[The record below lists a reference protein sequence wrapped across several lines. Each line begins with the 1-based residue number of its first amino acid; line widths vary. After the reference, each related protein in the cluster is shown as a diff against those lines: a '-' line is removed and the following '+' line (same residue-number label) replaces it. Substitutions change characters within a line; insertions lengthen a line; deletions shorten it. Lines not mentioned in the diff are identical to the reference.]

1 MIKLDDTFTERLS
14 PSEQL
19 VMLRLLA
26 GADEN
31 GITKISYR
39 TLAKACGVS
48 LQVCRTAVQSL
59 SKKKETEVF
68 VDDRI
73 SLFNILKYSDYKAGK
88 KKQQKVY
95 IPSILKDKCKER
107 EKAFFNSLVPFVTT
121 RGGIYPPEMVRA
133 FYNYWT
139 ERNKS
144 GTKMRFELEKTWDI
158 SRRLMTWANN
168 DKQYGANRKN
178 NTERAFEAGAEAL
191 NRALAKVG
199 G

>member
-14 PSEQL
+14 PGEQL
-19 VMLRLLA
+19 IMLKLLA
-26 GADEN
+26 RGGDE
-31 GITKISYR
+31 GISKISLR
-39 TLAKACGVS
+39 ALAKACGLT
-48 LQVCRTAVQSL
+48 LQTCRTSL
-59 SKKKETEVF
+59 CMLRKKKEIDVF
-68 VDDRI
+68 VNDRTTSI
-73 SLFNILKYSDYKAGK
+73 YILNYEVYRGCK
-88 KKQQKVY
+88 KKAIKEA
-95 IPSILKDKCKER
+95 PTILQERCKER
-107 EKAFFNSLVPFVTT
+107 ERAFFNSLVPFVTT
-121 RGGIYPPEMVRA
+121 RGGIYPPEIVRA

-144 GTKMRFELEKTWDI
+144 GTKMRFELEKTWDT